1 MASFI
6 DSPNPLVRPQA
17 RARTVKGLEPAPG
30 RNDAP
35 IIYGDR
41 GAQAAPMA
49 IAPEPAVDDGG
60 EAVAGQKAAVEAA
73 TESEAKA
80 SLARLRATLERD
92 QTWVNGRACF
102 SALVHFQVSND

>member
-1 MASFI
+1 
-6 DSPNPLVRPQA
+6 VRPQA

-30 RNDAP
+30 RNDAA
-35 IIYGDR
+35 IFYGDR
-41 GAQAAPMA
+41 GAQAAPVA

-73 TESEAKA
+73 TAEAATASEAKA

-102 SALVHFQVSND
+102 SASVHFQVSND